1 MKNPLNKVVK
11 KLVKK
16 PDLKTR
22 VYSELAK
29 VQKNLEKELKV
40 VSNRFNKEVQALK
53 KTGKKIEIEKELLVL
68 KKKGDSL
75 LTEMKKTTDKVMAE
89 VKKDYHL
96 VLADVKKR
104 LQ

>member
-1 MKNPLNKVVK
+1 MKNPLKKVVK

-22 VYSELAK
+22 VYNELSK

-40 VSNRFNKEVQALK
+40 VGTKFNKELQALK
-53 KTGKKIEIEKELLVL
+53 KTGKKIEIEKELQVL
-68 KKKGDSL
+68 KKRGDSL
-75 LTEMKKTTDKVMAE
+75 LAEMKKTTDKVMAE
-89 VKKDYHL
+89 VKKDYNL

-104 LQ
+104 IK